1 MLTSSRMLNCSVC
14 EVDAKLF
21 AFEGDYRLNFCP
33 GCGVIH
39 LDRVY
44 QDATEFLSD
53 VKNGEEK
60 LEYWG
65 YPEYFKKYKTVF
77 DYFFESR
84 FEKINQGNPVK
95 GTWFDLGAG
104 FGFWMEFLARE
115 KRIKVS
121 GIEIEKNATEF
132 ALTRKLDVSCEDFL
146 KFASNEHFSVITMCD
161 VLEHL
166 EHPLVAL
173 EKCRNLLLDQGL
185 IYIQVPNVIGLKYP
199 YKDQLGLPHHLWQF
213 DPHSLRVLLE
223 KAGFEVVDYWTGVQG
238 VIGHYERNTAHLP
251 RRFLWKLASFFK
263 RGNRLQ
269 MLARRI

>member
-1 MLTSSRMLNCSVC
+1 MLTSSRMINCSVC
-14 EVDAKLF
+14 EVNSKLYQYHR
-21 AFEGDYRLNFCP
+21 DYRLNQCP

-95 GTWFDLGAG
+95 GPWFDLGAG

-121 GIEIEKNATEF
+121 GVEIEKNAADF
-132 ALTRKLDVSCEDFL
+132 ALMNKLEVSCEDFL
-146 KFASNEHFSVITMCD
+146 KFASTEHYSVITMCD

-166 EHPLVAL
+166 EYPLVAL

-213 DPHSLRVLLE
+213 DPHSLRFLLE

-251 RRFLWKLASFFK
+251 RRLLWKLASFLK

-269 MLARRI
+269 MLARKI